1 MRRRRSARPVPS
13 IAALARANTPPAAP
27 VLAKGLSTAAR
38 FFTRGEET
46 GFFDTRGEAGGVFG
60 VSGGVFG
67 VSGSSIM
74 VTFFCFAVALLL
86 RVCSVTVPSAST
98 EKVTGRAILYPVGA
112 LLQSACTFLG

>member
-1 MRRRRSARPVPS
+1 MFGVSGGVFGVS
-13 IAALARANTPPAAP
+13 
-27 VLAKGLSTAAR
+27 
-38 FFTRGEET
+38 
-46 GFFDTRGEAGGVFG
+46 GGVFG

-112 LLQSACTFLG
+112 FTSISVYVPGVSPKERGV